1 MNNYKIPAGRHSWPG
16 FFISSICIKSD
27 APTERLTA
35 IETLK
40 KLTEQKI
47 ARREKSRQ
55 AIKNKQNNRLKFIQF
70 ADRHY
75 KKYRLYLKHKQTGGT
90 KNENL

>member
-1 MNNYKIPAGRHSWPG
+1 MKLIYNQWKLIIELLEKVANDEKA
-16 FFISSICIKSD
+16 

-47 ARREKSRQ
+47 
-55 AIKNKQNNRLKFIQF
+55 
-70 ADRHY
+70 
-75 KKYRLYLKHKQTGGT
+75 G
-90 KNENL
+90 

>member
-1 MNNYKIPAGRHSWPG
+1 MKLLYNEWALIIALLEKVANDEKV
-16 FFISSICIKSD
+16 

-47 ARREKSRQ
+47 
-55 AIKNKQNNRLKFIQF
+55 
-70 ADRHY
+70 
-75 KKYRLYLKHKQTGGT
+75 G
-90 KNENL
+90 

>member
-1 MNNYKIPAGRHSWPG
+1 MKLLYNEWALIITLLEKVANDEKA
-16 FFISSICIKSD
+16 

-47 ARREKSRQ
+47 
-55 AIKNKQNNRLKFIQF
+55 
-70 ADRHY
+70 
-75 KKYRLYLKHKQTGGT
+75 G
-90 KNENL
+90 

>member
-1 MNNYKIPAGRHSWPG
+1 MKLLYNEWALIIELLKKVTNDEKA
-16 FFISSICIKSD
+16 

-47 ARREKSRQ
+47 
-55 AIKNKQNNRLKFIQF
+55 
-70 ADRHY
+70 
-75 KKYRLYLKHKQTGGT
+75 G
-90 KNENL
+90 